1 MELPNIWKTPYFVGE
16 PKNYREESPSDGLI
30 EVVSYRNELSI
41 LLERVLHMA
50 KKVSQGSGPF
60 IINFK

>member
-16 PKNYREESPSDGLI
+16 PKSYREESPSDGLI

-41 LLERVLHMA
+41 LL
-50 KKVSQGSGPF
+50 
-60 IINFK
+60 